1 MSGASYNGYPWKQR
15 AGILRAYH
23 RGDAGPDFTLDG
35 KPCGLCGDPNRAP
48 NEWHSE
54 DYSEPYS
61 FEPPQS
67 YPVCKSCHSRL
78 HKRFQ
83 RPPEEWELFC
93 RHVEAGGYGREFVAL
108 YPTAK
113 RAELCARI
121 AGDQMLE
128 VTPIRSQF
136 ADLQWWRDLTLDPES
151 LEAPWARPRP
161 LRGRPD
167 VAAYRYAIEQA
178 KLSEIERAILSYHAN
193 AYRRT
198 VTMRNIATEVLG
210 TSNSSAA
217 NLSYGRLA
225 KRIALHLDFVPDK
238 RDDGSS
244 FWMSALAEGWQPPS
258 SKAVAREYEL
268 VMVPS
273 LASVMQNQARA

>member
-35 KPCGLCGDPNRAP
+35 KPCGLCGDPDRAP

-83 RPPEEWELFC
+83 RPSEEWDLFC
-93 RHVEAGGYGREFVAL
+93 RHVEAGGYGREFVIL
-108 YPTAK
+108 YPTTK

-121 AGDQMLE
+121 ADGQLVE
-128 VTPIRSQF
+128 IAPIRSQF
-136 ADLQWWRDLTLDPES
+136 AEQTWWRDLTLDPES

-161 LRGRPD
+161 LRARPD
-167 VAAYRYAIEQA
+167 EAAYRYAIEQA

-210 TSNSSAA
+210 KSNSSAA
-217 NLSYGRLA
+217 NLAYGGLA
-225 KRIALHLDFVPDK
+225 RRIAMHLDFVPDK
-238 RDDGSS
+238 RADGTP
-244 FWMSALAEGWQPPS
+244 FWMSAL
-258 SKAVAREYEL
+258 V
-268 VMVPS
+268 
-273 LASVMQNQARA
+273 